1 MNNGICIFLMTLA
14 YASSWAFNCKYRF
27 ENFEISLKPDNFFTF
42 HQIDAPVRDISS
54 GKYYLYGDSI
64 VLTTHE
70 YNSQEAVL
78 MILVKENDLSV
89 RVIYLQKQ
97 LAVSKLIY
105 PIKYF
110 LLEEYYANH
119 EINKRWYWQSYDE
132 GTFELYNYTPEKKLA
147 AIERYHN
154 FLLEGEQVEFFTN
167 SKQPIPKSI
176 QEFKN
181 GVRYGFSI
189 YFTQNSDEVL
199 IEKYRNGKLKN
210 TKTPAILPAFYT
222 SRF

>member
-1 MNNGICIFLMTLA
+1 MKGLSIIFLFFL
-14 YASSWAFNCKYRF
+14 SSHAWAFNCKYRF

-64 VLTTHE
+64 VLATHE

-89 RVIYLQKQ
+89 RVVYLQKQ

-132 GTFELYNYTPEKKLA
+132 GTFELYNYTPEKKLVS
-147 AIERYHN
+147 IKRYNN

-167 SKQPIPKSI
+167 LNKPVTKSI
-176 QEFKN
+176 KEFKN
-181 GVRYGFSI
+181 GVRHGFSV
-189 YFTQNSDEVL
+189 YFAQNSDETLV
-199 IEKYRNGKLKN
+199 EKYKNGKLKS
-210 TKTPAILPAFYT
+210 TKMPAILPAFYT